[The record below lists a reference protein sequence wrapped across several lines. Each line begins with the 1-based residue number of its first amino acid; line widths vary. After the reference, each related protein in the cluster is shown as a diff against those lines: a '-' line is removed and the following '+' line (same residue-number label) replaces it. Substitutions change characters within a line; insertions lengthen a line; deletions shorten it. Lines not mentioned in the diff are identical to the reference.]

1 MHTSSIGY
9 VTFNGTLTIIP
20 SIYTR
25 LLQYNKKR
33 VILRS
38 ILNKIIGQLIALTLK
53 SP

>member
-25 LLQYNKKR
+25 LLQYNKKTCYIK
-33 VILRS
+33 VNI
-38 ILNKIIGQLIALTLK
+38 K
-53 SP
+53 